1 MINRYQYQ
9 RNDHHYC
16 KQQQQQQQLN
26 IDKQNKSVINNIVGP
41 CNDDDY
47 NRINNDNVDDDN
59 DNDNVHR
66 LVIDDDD
73 HHIEEKQKC
82 DISNRVKSSK
92 ILIMT
97 DDGNTYNNNGDI
109 VIDVDNDNNDDDNDV
124 KDIAL
129 ESGHNVDN
137 TDIDNNNVRSS
148 SSSSNDKIETKTSQ
162 NVEQSKSKK
171 HNDDNNNELQ
181 MKQLLKFIK
190 KSSPEM
196 LFLLDKSAQLSYQMA
211 LFERKLDYLEK
222 IFINNN
228 NTNNNNNNNNNSDN
242 PDENDD
248 DSLLWSKVINR
259 TRAWIA
265 DSRKKNIFL
274 TNYELKQLAMN
285 KTSKEKIL
293 EEWKTLVAKNN
304 NEQKPLKMFTAE
316 NSMNAAMNTTNS
328 VIESTTTTTTTTTN
342 ELSSYTSLSSKDE
355 LIMLL
360 DQIAQFSSNIISKS
374 RKKQLHNSSENN
386 MKQNDE
392 YDDLNV
398 SARDGATEFHGDN
411 NDDSS
416 NQNHTINCEKQQN
429 ANQSMME
436 ENDPKSFL
444 HRLLINNRISNND
457 YDDNDDE
464 CIQKRKNEHLL
475 ERLKP
480 DILQALVQI
489 IKTNSLLVQVQRE
502 FDILMCAHLKSFS
515 RSLSKQQ
522 QQQQQVTHHHGHND
536 VNQIIMGTSPP
547 LLSSL
552 PLSFNGGCEYQQQLL
567 TKRIKSNSSNQNK
580 LRTTQQQQQIFN
592 VNNNNN
598 GNKSMAASHPAS
610 YNCCM
615 NNMNQTLN
623 PKLSQTQTN
632 RMMVDELTQYV
643 GDCCMVNKLSQNNNF
658 VSDGDS
664 GGEFTA
670 TTVTNDFNQ
679 CVTDDELSSLL
690 NQIALCSQKII
701 EQSENSTGG
710 VTINNTANSSSNNST
725 SSSGCCCSTSIDAK
739 CCSISNHHHQQQQQP
754 SQPLPMTPS
763 TLALRS
769 QHYRQIGKDPIS
781 PYIDQ
786 MMINSQEIGL
796 PDRYYYM
803 NPTGSVQNLA
813 RNHANYHSSPIRTY
827 ANSMSFNNH
836 HHPFHHHHNHLLN
849 HHDENILDSQQ
860 PIFNESMK
868 KLNNCYSSPSSKRIL
883 HEQYLGCPLEEPLI
897 DRVSNNM
904 TGFMLASSTFDM
916 LSPHHVDHNPNYMAA
931 RHRSSLGQH
940 QNQFHHLDHRQS
952 VDGQCLNDPINDCI
966 NPTNAFIFDP
976 NVDVESFLMEVEK
989 ELDENRFTSAPP
1001 FMNPAT
1007 DFDNGTPTHHNRN
1020 NHVYNGRSSHHHQ
1033 HYNHR
1038 CSSMNRSTN
1047 LRDECCQRRSST
1059 TVQPL
1064 ASSSPLHRNEQS
1076 ISKCSPGSYPSPLVT
1091 NNNATSTM
1099 HTPLMSSIHSDHQ
1112 RNHFNHNNNNENH
1125 HHHVDCSNAR
1135 YSDHQSLILAGGN
1148 WKLSQRNSINDFGR
1162 FNISLG
1168 NLSNNNNNNQLNG
1181 HQQHFSSTMTSMMA
1195 SNGSIQQ
1202 QPSSSSATTTTTNTA
1217 MMTDQTKISHDLL
1230 DKYRTQVSY
1239 RVNEETD
1246 RQLKEIDQW
1255 LYKHLEQTQQ
1265 QQQQQSPNRTN
1276 INNNNNNSSRLHLNQ
1291 DIGSIRQQQQQQQQQ
1306 KSTTTERQQK

>member
-1 MINRYQYQ
+1 
-9 RNDHHYC
+9 
-16 KQQQQQQQLN
+16 
-26 IDKQNKSVINNIVGP
+26 
-41 CNDDDY
+41 
-47 NRINNDNVDDDN
+47 
-59 DNDNVHR
+59 
-66 LVIDDDD
+66 
-73 HHIEEKQKC
+73 
-82 DISNRVKSSK
+82 
-92 ILIMT
+92 MT

-242 PDENDD
+242 PYENDD

-316 NSMNAAMNTTNS
+316 NSMNAA
-328 VIESTTTTTTTTTN
+328 TTTN

-374 RKKQLHNSSENN
+374 RKKQSHNSSENN

-416 NQNHTINCEKQQN
+416 NQNQTNNCEKQQN

-444 HRLLINNRISNND
+444 HRLLINNRISNNE

-1059 TVQPL
+1059 IVQPL

-1112 RNHFNHNNNNENH
+1112 RNHFNHNNNNENHH

-1202 QPSSSSATTTTTNTA
+1202 QPSSSSTTTNTA

-1291 DIGSIRQQQQQQQQQ
+1291 DIGSIRQQQQQQQQ